1 VKWKV
6 IGKEDLR
13 VWSILG
19 PNNLVAAQGSV
30 DLELQH
36 GEVDVLKES
45 VQFGVPRTGP
55 WL

>member
-1 VKWKV
+1 ME
-6 IGKEDLR
+6 IGMEDFR
-13 VWSILG
+13 VSSFLG

-36 GEVDVLKES
+36 GEVEVLKES
-45 VQFGVPRTGP
+45 VQSGVPRTSP